1 MKPKIVTA
9 RIKNTGWPI
18 DGKEVYLS
26 QYDWHAPSWHLYAWQ
41 KDDDEAIMR
50 TIWESLT
57 EAGAEL
63 HNSFEDFAADWK
75 AEKECTDMTFNLCE
89 DQVEI
94 IEVKQEAEPE
104 DEDEKKQVSKG
115 GVMLLPL
122 EKNMKK
128 AKANHPEWELVK
140 CPECGQNCYS
150 FPEARRMQ
158 LTQGTR
164 LICTEC
170 GIKAGIVKSYTAK
183 NMPHPDGN
191 RATRRAKKKAARR
204 KS

>member
-1 MKPKIVTA
+1 MDENKNEITIVSA
-9 RIKNTGWPI
+9 IIKDTGWPI
-18 DGKEVYLS
+18 DGCRLFF
-26 QYDWHAPSWHLYAWQ
+26 
-41 KDDDEAIMR
+41 KDPGALAEEWPLHGWKDEDAEAVKL
-50 TIWESLT
+50 TIWDWLT
-57 EAGAEL
+57 STGNGLLGTFEEYEEAWNEKRPVTSEVFTIPAENL
-63 HNSFEDFAADWK
+63 DDIKVE
-75 AEKECTDMTFNLCE
+75 EVQQIPQKEH
-89 DQVEI
+89 
-94 IEVKQEAEPE
+94 
-104 DEDEKKQVSKG
+104 KG

-150 FPEARRMQ
+150 FPEARRLQ

-170 GIKAGIVKSYTAK
+170 GIDAGIVKSYTAK

-204 KS
+204 RS